1 MRRDDIILFT
11 VLVMALLFVLLVVQ
25 MDPRG
30 AINTRAGMAEAS
42 TLIGTLKEGARQIG
56 LMLTNLFR

>member
-11 VLVMALLFVLLVVQ
+11 VLVVALLFVLLVVQ

-42 TLIGTLKEGARQIG
+42 TLIGALKEGARQIG